1 MSSEEHCTASPEIAH
16 DELNV
21 KEEKHEEEEECF
33 CEFNYKES
41 NAFKLVALMCINENG
56 TAEKRITN
64 NMLKSIV
71 NCVVATEQL
80 YGNNLNMS
88 GYDMKC
94 VAQIYK
100 FIQDH
105 MEIFQAYYNCGTRL
119 IMTC

>member
-1 MSSEEHCTASPEIAH
+1 MSSEEHCVASPEIAH

-21 KEEKHEEEEECF
+21 NEENHPEEDRF
-33 CEFNYKES
+33 DEFNYKES
-41 NAFKLVALMCINENG
+41 DAFKLVTLMCINENG
-56 TAEKRITN
+56 TAGKRITN

-71 NCVVATEQL
+71 NCVVASEQS

-105 MEIFQAYYNCGTRL
+105 METFQAYYNSGTRI
-119 IMTC
+119 IMSS